1 MAREDFEGIKA
12 MAQANHD
19 ERVSKNP
26 QRLEYACKQLDK
38 HGFNYEVK
46 NPSITQIVI
55 WTKNKTFVFYAGTGK
70 ITGYEERGIKN
81 LIRLLKKEVGQ

>member
-1 MAREDFEGIKA
+1 MSREDFEHVKA

-55 WTKNKTFVFYAGTGK
+55 REKGKTYVFYAGTGK

-81 LIRLLKKEVGQ
+81 LIKLIKKGA